1 MKKNLALKII
11 KKLIFFAKNDT
22 LFIYNKQRF
31 KMKKIFYKLFIL
43 GGLLTSTTLIHSSKT
58 NKKDF
63 GPENKIT
70 QKETK
75 EPSIQEQAKPL
86 NDKKQEEPI
95 QVQENQKKSQKISE
109 PVITFLKS
117 LTPLLKRDPF
127 LKHLPEIQL
136 PSKEDVV
143 NFIEHQKQL
152 IQEEE
157 IASRYNLTR
166 SLMAPTYLIES
177 TRYSVDNNNVVH
189 SKPMECFYFCSAN
202 ALTIGYGLKIEFNGD
217 KLAPEG
223 IEALRSLDI
232 TINGR
237 HLSQEEKK
245 NLAYQCIKKRNDYD
259 KSHSPNLSQ
268 MRYEAQVDILFPND
282 RPIISTENALASAQ
296 IEYSEKQE
304 NLLRRNPF
312 LGNSFYSQAL
322 GTDLAYQYGN
332 AGVTKCS
339 YYKCA
344 KKNTLAS
351 QIVAGHADRLKVR
364 KFLCALAYKHWQD
377 QTKRKSKP
385 ITPAEQNEFTL
396 FAIQKYFELFKDGIM
411 SRSPYHI
418 LLMEKM
424 MTLVMMQHQQDI
436 QTMPLYSFQIKECEK
451 QAHQLV
457 YHDLFFS
464 STITQLPKKLQP
476 ITMVDAVKGARKSLT
491 PWLKKSEL
499 SLTPDAFM
507 EKILLPEAE
516 KKIKV
521 YNKKYK
527 KNIAIQKIPA
537 NKKNMVTNGGSER

>member
-1 MKKNLALKII
+1 
-11 KKLIFFAKNDT
+11 
-22 LFIYNKQRF
+22 
-31 KMKKIFYKLFIL
+31 MKKIFYKLFIL
-43 GGLLTSTTLIHSSKT
+43 GGLLTSTTLIHSSKST
-58 NKKDF
+58 KKDF
-63 GPENKIT
+63 EPENKIAK
-70 QKETK
+70 KETK
-75 EPSIQEQAKPL
+75 DPIVQEQPQTL
-86 NDKKQEEPI
+86 NEQEPI
-95 QVQENQKKSQKISE
+95 QVQEKQKKSPRFSE
-109 PVITFLKS
+109 PMITFFKS
-117 LTPLLKRDPF
+117 LSPLLRRETFIKQ
-127 LKHLPEIQL
+127 LPEIQL
-136 PSKEDVV
+136 PTKEEVFD
-143 NFIEHQKQL
+143 FIEQQKEL
-152 IQEEE
+152 IKEEQ
-157 IASRYNLTR
+157 IVSRYNVTR

-177 TRYSVDNNNVVH
+177 TRYSVDANNVVH

-223 IEALRSLDI
+223 IAALRSLDI
-232 TINGR
+232 KINGR
-237 HLSQEEKK
+237 TLSQEEKE
-245 NLAYQCIKKRNDYD
+245 NLAYQCIKRRNEYD
-259 KSHSPNLSQ
+259 KTHSPNLSQ

-282 RPIISTENALASAQ
+282 RPVISIENALSSAQ

-332 AGVTKCS
+332 TGVTKCV
-339 YYKCA
+339 YYQNA
-344 KKNTLAS
+344 KKGALSS

-377 QTKRKSKP
+377 QVKRKSKP
-385 ITPAEQNEFTL
+385 ITPAEQNAFTL
-396 FAIQKYFELFKDGIM
+396 FAVQKYFELFKEGIM

-436 QTMPLYSFQIKECEK
+436 QTAPLYSFQIKECEN

-457 YHDLFFS
+457 YHDLFYS
-464 STITQLPKKLQP
+464 STISQLPKKLQP
-476 ITMVDAVKGARKSLT
+476 ITMVDAIKGARKSLT
-491 PWLKKSEL
+491 PWIKTTGL
-499 SLTPDAFM
+499 SLTPDLFM

-527 KNIAIQKIPA
+527 KNIAIQKKPR
-537 NKKNMVTNGGSER
+537 NKSNIVASGGSER